1 MLYHL
6 LKYMSW
12 WTRFEVCYWLSV
24 IFVRDNELCAFEC
37 VCFSWVECGMPCHV
51 WWWEG
56 ARHGIVV
63 GGFIRAE
70 LTSAQNWMNKMR
82 YFPRM
87 FQLGIF
93 WRCPKCPL
101 QRVST
106 RKISKIPIRL
116 VRQYAESCDS
126 TGGTDSAGAAQPI
139 RNQQTNPH
147 LHSNDSFC
155 SSNIYS
161 ERDVD
166 IVYCYYYKQPVSPT
180 HFLLQQHAHPHTHAR
195 TIPSAQ
201 PLEQFDKTIMLHEN
215 IKTTTQWLSKVARL
229 QSNHKAYKRHRLRGR

>member
-51 WWWEG
+51 LWWEG

-70 LTSAQNWMNKMR
+70 LTSGQNWMNKMR

-87 FQLGIF
+87 FLLGIF
-93 WRCPKCPL
+93 WGCPKCPL

-116 VRQYAESCDS
+116 VRQYAERCDS
-126 TGGTDSAGAAQPI
+126 TGGTDSAGASAINKQILICI
-139 RNQQTNPH
+139 RTIRSVHQTYIPSGM
-147 LHSNDSFC
+147 LISFIVIIT
-155 SSNIYS
+155 SSLFPQRIF
-161 ERDVD
+161 
-166 IVYCYYYKQPVSPT
+166 YCNNTLT
-180 HFLLQQHAHPHTHAR
+180 HTRTHAPFHPHN
-195 TIPSAQ
+195 
-201 PLEQFDKTIMLHEN
+201 PLNNST
-215 IKTTTQWLSKVARL
+215 
-229 QSNHKAYKRHRLRGR
+229 KR